1 MMGSD
6 ARDVLGLPS
15 TGPPKPATPK
25 VQKPKVKGPSRCISL
40 PKLFTVM
47 LIFVAGM
54 SREVLDLKYEGAPPI
69 SIVAPKFK
77 EKPKLPFKPR
87 PWEETPFGN
96 SARSDGLILRHWRRK
111 GDVSNAAALPVTP
124 ADSNAA
130 SEMEQDEKAA
140 TTLPDS
146 HWAKFNVKVDRPH
159 YTDEQYETHL
169 KNDDWSKE
177 ETDYLLDLTTDFDL
191 RWVVIADR
199 YEYQPKQQPKE
210 NEDSMAVTPQAKP
223 RTQEDMKARYYDV
236 AARTMVLHNPLR
248 SMSASEFDAHESMT
262 KYNPDQEKKRKMF
275 AEQLMSRT
283 DEEKY
288 EEEMLLKELSRIVLN
303 QEKLFNERKTLYERL
318 GAPPGPPQ
326 THSTAMYQSSQGL
339 TQLMQ
344 SLLAQNKNK
353 ELEKKEKRRSAMGA
367 EGDFLGGPSGVD
379 RNQRQSMGGGIDKR
393 YSFGHGGPRQ
403 LSARE
408 EQKYGVSR
416 PNERLTGGVQFR
428 HERITKAGQAKS
440 GVQTSRISA
449 ALTELRI
456 PQRLTM
462 PTAKVVTEY
471 EKLIEGIK
479 TLLEVRKLSEKLDVE
494 IKVWQAQKEQQEAK
508 DRGEEVKEEEPPTQV
523 VENEEEDDT
532 KEVDEQAERRRKAEA
547 EDDDDDEEE
556 EAEDNDEEEEEE
568 KGREK
573 EDSDE
578 EASVKESNKD
588 EGDEEDAEAD
598 ENFAED
604 QAEEQEDEGEE
615 EDDEDE
621 EIPDEAEGDGEAE
634 VDDGNNDDDDDDAN
648 ANQENGDDGA
658 SSPASAAPTTRS
670 EGLRKRSASVISHV
684 SNKSSKRQ
692 RR

>member
-1 MMGSD
+1 
-6 ARDVLGLPS
+6 
-15 TGPPKPATPK
+15 
-25 VQKPKVKGPSRCISL
+25 
-40 PKLFTVM
+40 
-47 LIFVAGM
+47 M

-96 SARSDGLILRHWRRK
+96 SARKDGLVLRHWRRK

-130 SEMEQDEKAA
+130 SEMEQDEKATA
-140 TTLPDS
+140 TLPDS

-169 KNDDWSKE
+169 KDDDWIKE
-177 ETDYLLDLTTDFDL
+177 ETDYLVDLATDFDL
-191 RWVVIADR
+191 RWVVVADR
-199 YEYQPKQQPKE
+199 YDYQPKQQPKE
-210 NEDSMAVTPQAKP
+210 NEDSMAVTLQAKP

-236 AARTMVLHNPLR
+236 AAKTMVLHNPLS
-248 SMSASEFDAHESMT
+248 SMSSSEFDVHEKMT
-262 KYNPDQEKKRKMF
+262 KYNPEQEKKRKMF

-303 QEKLFNERKTLYERL
+303 QEKLFNERKALYDRL
-318 GAPPGPPQ
+318 GAPPGLPQ

-367 EGDFLGGPSGVD
+367 EGDFPGGPSGMD
-379 RNQRQSMGGGIDKR
+379 RNQRHSMSGGPDKR

-403 LSARE
+403 LTARE

-456 PQRLTM
+456 PSRLTM

-471 EKLIEGIK
+471 EKLIESIK
-479 TLLEVRKLSEKLDVE
+479 TLLEVRKLGEKLDGE

-508 DRGEEVKEEEPPTQV
+508 DRGEEVKEEEPSQAA
-523 VENEEEDDT
+523 VENEEDEDN

-547 EDDDDDEEE
+547 EDDD
-556 EAEDNDEEEEEE
+556 EAGDNDEDEE
-568 KGREK
+568 KGEEK
-573 EDSDE
+573 GEESDE
-578 EASVKESNKD
+578 EVSVKESNKD
-588 EGDEEDAEAD
+588 EEEDAEAD
-598 ENFAED
+598 ENFAGD
-604 QAEEQEDEGEE
+604 QDNEEEEEEEE
-615 EDDEDE
+615 EDEEDDQDE
-621 EIPDEAEGDGEAE
+621 EMADEAEAGAEAEAEVEGEAE
-634 VDDGNNDDDDDDAN
+634 AEAEADDDDDDAN
-648 ANQENGDDGA
+648 ENQENENGDDGA

>member
-1 MMGSD
+1 
-6 ARDVLGLPS
+6 
-15 TGPPKPATPK
+15 
-25 VQKPKVKGPSRCISL
+25 
-40 PKLFTVM
+40 
-47 LIFVAGM
+47 M

-77 EKPKLPFKPR
+77 DKPKLPFKPR

-96 SARSDGLILRHWRRK
+96 SARNDGLILRHWRRK
-111 GDVSNAAALPVTP
+111 GDASNAAALPVTP

-146 HWAKFNVKVDRPH
+146 HWAKFNVNVDKVQ

-177 ETDYLLDLTTDFDL
+177 ETDYLVHLATDFDL
-191 RWVVIADR
+191 RWVVVADR
-199 YEYQPKQQPKE
+199 YEYQPMQLPKE
-210 NEDSMAVTPQAKP
+210 NEDSMAVTPQAKQ

-236 AARTMVLHNPLR
+236 AAKTMVLHNPLS
-248 SMSASEFDAHESMT
+248 SMSSSEFDAHEKMT
-262 KYNPDQEKKRKMF
+262 KYDPEQEKRRKMYV
-275 AEQLMSRT
+275 EQLMSRT

-303 QEKLFNERKTLYERL
+303 QDKLFNERKVLYDLL

-367 EGDFLGGPSGVD
+367 EGDFEGGQSGID
-379 RNQRQSMGGGIDKR
+379 RSQRHSIGGGLDKR
-393 YSFGHGGPRQ
+393 YSFGQGGPRQ

-408 EQKYGVSR
+408 EQKYGVSH
-416 PNERLTGGVQFR
+416 PHERLTGGVQFR

-449 ALTELRI
+449 ALTELKI

-471 EKLIEGIK
+471 EKLIDSIK
-479 TLLEVRKLSEKLDVE
+479 TLLEVRKLSEKLEGE

-508 DRGEEVKEEEPPTQV
+508 DRGEEVKEEEPSQA
-523 VENEEEDDT
+523 VEKEEDEEEEEEEEEEDT
-532 KEVDEQAERRRKAEA
+532 KQFDEQAERRRKVEA
-547 EDDDDDEEE
+547 EDDDEAEENDDDEENNVE
-556 EAEDNDEEEEEE
+556 GKEEE
-568 KGREK
+568 KE
-573 EDSDE
+573 ESDE
-578 EASVKESNKD
+578 EASVKESSNKD
-588 EGDEEDAEAD
+588 DDDDEEGEDDEDEEDDEEEEEAEEEAEIV
-598 ENFAED
+598 ENFARGQD
-604 QAEEQEDEGEE
+604 EEEGEEEEEE

-621 EIPDEAEGDGEAE
+621 EMPDEPGEE
-634 VDDGNNDDDDDDAN
+634 VEVHGGNNDDDDDAN
-648 ANQENGDDGA
+648 ANANANEENDNDGA
-658 SSPASAAPTTRS
+658 SSPVSAVPANKN

>member
-1 MMGSD
+1 
-6 ARDVLGLPS
+6 
-15 TGPPKPATPK
+15 
-25 VQKPKVKGPSRCISL
+25 
-40 PKLFTVM
+40 
-47 LIFVAGM
+47 M

-96 SARSDGLILRHWRRK
+96 SARKDGLVLRHWRRK
-111 GDVSNAAALPVTP
+111 GDVSNAAGLPVTP

-140 TTLPDS
+140 PTLSDS
-146 HWAKFNVKVDRPH
+146 HWAKFNVKVDRPQ

-169 KNDDWSKE
+169 KSDDWSKE
-177 ETDYLLDLTTDFDL
+177 ETDYLVDLATEFDL
-191 RWVVIADR
+191 RWIVISDR
-199 YEYQPKQQPKE
+199 YGYQPREQPKE
-210 NEDSMAVTPQAKP
+210 NEESMAVTPQAKS
-223 RTQEDMKARYYDV
+223 RTQEDIKARYYNV
-236 AARTMVLHNPLR
+236 AANTMVLHNPLS
-248 SMSASEFDAHESMT
+248 SMSSSEFDTHEKMT
-262 KYNPDQEKKRKMF
+262 KYNPDQEKKRKTY
-275 AEQLMSRT
+275 AEQLMNRT

-303 QEKLFNERKTLYERL
+303 QEKLFNERKALYDRL
-318 GAPPGPPQ
+318 GAPPGAPQ

-344 SLLAQNKNK
+344 NLLTQSKNK
-353 ELEKKEKRRSAMGA
+353 ELEKKEKRRSAMGP
-367 EGDFLGGPSGVD
+367 EGDFPGGPSGLD
-379 RNQRQSMGGGIDKR
+379 RNQRHSMSGGPDKR
-393 YSFGHGGPRQ
+393 YSFGQGGPRQ

-408 EQKYGVSR
+408 EQKYGVSH

-440 GVQTSRISA
+440 GVQTSRIGA
-449 ALTELRI
+449 ALTELKI

-471 EKLIEGIK
+471 EKLIESIK
-479 TLLEVRKLSEKLDVE
+479 TLLEVRKLSEKLDGE

-508 DRGEEVKEEEPPTQV
+508 DRGEEVKEEEPGPV
-523 VENEEEDDT
+523 AENHNEEEESG
-532 KEVDEQAERRRKAEA
+532 KEVDGQRRKAEA
-547 EDDDDDEEE
+547 DDDDE
-556 EAEDNDEEEEEE
+556 DEEEEGSAEEE
-568 KGREK
+568 KEDEEEGK

-578 EASVKESNKD
+578 EASLKESNKD
-588 EGDEEDAEAD
+588 DEEDAEVESKFAGDQDD
-598 ENFAED
+598 EEED
-604 QAEEQEDEGEE
+604 EEEEEEAEEA

-621 EIPDEAEGDGEAE
+621 EMPDEPKSGADE
-634 VDDGNNDDDDDDAN
+634 GNNEDDDDGGNVNEEDED
-648 ANQENGDDGA
+648 NGP
-658 SSPASAAPTTRS
+658 SSPASVAPTTRS

>member
-1 MMGSD
+1 M
-6 ARDVLGLPS
+6 
-15 TGPPKPATPK
+15 
-25 VQKPKVKGPSRCISL
+25 I
-40 PKLFTVM
+40 
-47 LIFVAGM
+47 VAGM

-96 SARSDGLILRHWRRK
+96 SARKDGLVLRHWRRK
-111 GDVSNAAALPVTP
+111 GDVSNAAGLPVTP

-130 SEMEQDEKAA
+130 SEMEQDEKA
-140 TTLPDS
+140 TPTLSDS
-146 HWAKFNVKVDRPH
+146 HWAKFNVKVDRPQ

-169 KNDDWSKE
+169 KSDDWSRE
-177 ETDYLLDLTTDFDL
+177 ETDYLVDLATEFDL
-191 RWVVIADR
+191 RWIVVADR
-199 YEYQPKQQPKE
+199 YEYQPREQPKE
-210 NEDSMAVTPQAKP
+210 NEASMAVTPQAKP
-223 RTQEDMKARYYDV
+223 RTQEDMKARYYNV
-236 AARTMVLHNPLR
+236 AANTMVLHNPLS
-248 SMSASEFDAHESMT
+248 SMSSSEFDTHEKMT
-262 KYNPDQEKKRKMF
+262 KYNPDQEKKRKMY
-275 AEQLMSRT
+275 AEQLMNRT

-303 QEKLFNERKTLYERL
+303 QEKLFNERKALYDRL
-318 GAPPGPPQ
+318 GPPPGAPQ

-344 SLLAQNKNK
+344 NLLTQSKNK
-353 ELEKKEKRRSAMGA
+353 ELEKKEKRRSAIGP
-367 EGDFLGGPSGVD
+367 EGDFPGGPSGLD
-379 RNQRQSMGGGIDKR
+379 RNQRHSMSGGPDKR
-393 YSFGHGGPRQ
+393 HSFGQGGPRQ

-408 EQKYGVSR
+408 EQKYGVSH

-440 GVQTSRISA
+440 GVQTSRIGA
-449 ALTELRI
+449 ALTELKI

-471 EKLIEGIK
+471 EKLIESIK
-479 TLLEVRKLSEKLDVE
+479 TLLEVRKLSEKLDAE

-508 DRGEEVKEEEPPTQV
+508 DRGEEVKEEEPGPV
-523 VENEEEDDT
+523 AENPHEEEEGDG
-532 KEVDEQAERRRKAEA
+532 KVVDGQSRKGEA
-547 EDDDDDEEE
+547 DDDEE
-556 EAEDNDEEEEEE
+556 DEEEEGSAEEE
-568 KGREK
+568 KEEEDEEEEK

-578 EASVKESNKD
+578 EASPKESNKD
-588 EGDEEDAEAD
+588 DDDDAEVGSK
-598 ENFAED
+598 FAGD
-604 QAEEQEDEGEE
+604 QDEE
-615 EDDEDE
+615 EDE
-621 EIPDEAEGDGEAE
+621 
-634 VDDGNNDDDDDDAN
+634 DDDDDDGEEEEAEDDEDVEMPDEPKSAADEGNNGDEDDAGN
-648 ANQENGDDGA
+648 ANEENEDNGP

>member
-1 MMGSD
+1 MF
-6 ARDVLGLPS
+6 L
-15 TGPPKPATPK
+15 
-25 VQKPKVKGPSRCISL
+25 
-40 PKLFTVM
+40 
-47 LIFVAGM
+47 AGM

-96 SARSDGLILRHWRRK
+96 SARKDGLILRHWRRK

-140 TTLPDS
+140 PTLSDS
-146 HWAKFNVKVDRPH
+146 HWAKFNVKIDKPQ
-159 YTDEQYETHL
+159 YTDEQYETNL
-169 KNDDWSKE
+169 KSDDWSKE
-177 ETDYLLDLTTDFDL
+177 ETDYLVDLAVDFDL
-191 RWVVIADR
+191 RWIVIADR
-199 YEYQPKQQPKE
+199 YDYQPKEQPKE
-210 NEDSMAVTPQAKP
+210 NEESMAVTPQAKQ
-223 RTQEDMKARYYDV
+223 RTQEDMKARYYSV
-236 AARTMVLHNPLR
+236 TAKTMVLQNPLS
-248 SMSASEFDAHESMT
+248 SMSSSEFDAHEKMT
-262 KYNPDQEKKRKMF
+262 KYDPGQEKKRKMY
-275 AEQLMSRT
+275 AEQLMNRT

-303 QEKLFNERKTLYERL
+303 QEKLFNERKALYDRL
-318 GAPPGPPQ
+318 GTPPGPPQ

-344 SLLAQNKNK
+344 NLLTQSKNK

-367 EGDFLGGPSGVD
+367 EGDFSGGPSGMD
-379 RNQRQSMGGGIDKR
+379 RSQRHSMSGGLDKR
-393 YSFGHGGPRQ
+393 FSFGQGGPRQ

-408 EQKYGVSR
+408 EQKYGVSH

-440 GVQTSRISA
+440 GVQTSRIAA
-449 ALTELRI
+449 ALTELKI
-456 PQRLTM
+456 PPRLTM

-479 TLLEVRKLSEKLDVE
+479 TLLEVRKLSEKLDGE

-508 DRGEEVKEEEPPTQV
+508 DRGEEVKEEEPSQI
-523 VENEEEDDT
+523 VENEEDEDT
-532 KEVDEQAERRRKAEA
+532 KQLDEQAERRRKAEA
-547 EDDDDDEEE
+547 EDEDEDEDDDDDDDDEENAVQKE
-556 EAEDNDEEEEEE
+556 EDKEDSDDGVSPKESNKDDEEDAEVDENFAADQDEEEEEE
-568 KGREK
+568 
-573 EDSDE
+573 
-578 EASVKESNKD
+578 
-588 EGDEEDAEAD
+588 
-598 ENFAED
+598 
-604 QAEEQEDEGEE
+604 EE
-615 EDDEDE
+615 EDDEEDE
-621 EIPDEAEGDGEAE
+621 EMPDEAEAQ
-634 VDDGNNDDDDDDAN
+634 VDDDNNEDDDAE
-648 ANQENGDDGA
+648 ANGENEDDGA
-658 SSPASAAPTTRS
+658 SSPASAAPTAKS

>member
-1 MMGSD
+1 MGSLSD
-6 ARDVLGLPS
+6 ILNEV
-15 TGPPKPATPK
+15 
-25 VQKPKVKGPSRCISL
+25 
-40 PKLFTVM
+40 

-77 EKPKLPFKPR
+77 DKPKLPFKPR
-87 PWEETPFGN
+87 PWEETAFGN
-96 SARSDGLILRHWRRK
+96 SARKDGLILRHWRRK
-111 GDVSNAAALPVTP
+111 GDISNAAALPVTP

-140 TTLPDS
+140 PTLSDS
-146 HWAKFNVKVDRPH
+146 HWAKFNIKVDRPQ

-177 ETDYLLDLTTDFDL
+177 ETDYLVDLATDFDL
-191 RWVVIADR
+191 RWIVIADR
-199 YEYQPKQQPKE
+199 YEYQPKEQPKE
-210 NEDSMAVTPQAKP
+210 NEDSMAITLQAKP
-223 RTQEDMKARYYDV
+223 RSQEDMKARYYDV
-236 AARTMVLHNPLR
+236 AAKTMVLHNPLS
-248 SMSASEFDAHESMT
+248 SMSSSEFDLHEKMT
-262 KYNPDQEKKRKMF
+262 KYDPDQEKKRKMY
-275 AEQLMSRT
+275 AEQLMNRT

-303 QEKLFNERKTLYERL
+303 QEKLFNERKALYDRL
-318 GAPPGPPQ
+318 GTPPGPPQ

-344 SLLAQNKNK
+344 NLLAQNKNK
-353 ELEKKEKRRSAMGA
+353 ELEKKEKRRSAMGV
-367 EGDFLGGPSGVD
+367 EGDFPGGPSGMD
-379 RNQRQSMGGGIDKR
+379 RSQRHSIGGGLDKR
-393 YSFGHGGPRQ
+393 YSFGQGGPRQ

-408 EQKYGVSR
+408 EQKYGVSH

-440 GVQTSRISA
+440 GVQTSRIGA
-449 ALTELRI
+449 ALIELKI

-471 EKLIEGIK
+471 EKLIESIK
-479 TLLEVRKLSEKLDVE
+479 TLLEVRKLSEKLDGE

-508 DRGEEVKEEEPPTQV
+508 DRGEEVKEEEPSQV
-523 VENEEEDDT
+523 VENEEEEDT

-547 EDDDDDEEE
+547 EDDDEDEENAE
-556 EAEDNDEEEEEE
+556 ENAEE
-568 KGREK
+568 KEEEK
-573 EDSDE
+573 EDSDDGV
-578 EASVKESNKD
+578 SPKESNKD
-588 EGDEEDAEAD
+588 EEEDAEVD
-598 ENFAED
+598 ENFAGD
-604 QAEEQEDEGEE
+604 QDEEEAEE

-621 EIPDEAEGDGEAE
+621 EMPDEAEAE
-634 VDDGNNDDDDDDAN
+634 VDDDNNEDDDAN
-648 ANQENGDDGA
+648 ANEENEDDGA
-658 SSPASAAPTTRS
+658 SSPPSPAPTTRS

>member
-1 MMGSD
+1 
-6 ARDVLGLPS
+6 
-15 TGPPKPATPK
+15 
-25 VQKPKVKGPSRCISL
+25 
-40 PKLFTVM
+40 M
-47 LIFVAGM
+47 LISVAGM

-96 SARSDGLILRHWRRK
+96 SARKDGLVLRHWRRK
-111 GDVSNAAALPVTP
+111 GDVSNAPALPVTP

-130 SEMEQDEKAA
+130 SEMEQDERAA
-140 TTLPDS
+140 TTLSDS
-146 HWAKFNVKVDRPH
+146 HWAKFNIKIDRPQ
-159 YTDEQYETHL
+159 YTDEQYDTHL

-177 ETDYLLDLTTDFDL
+177 ETDYLVELAIDFDL

-199 YEYQPKQQPKE
+199 YEYQPKEQPKE
-210 NEDSMAVTPQAKP
+210 NEESMAVTPQAKP

-236 AARTMVLHNPLR
+236 AAKSMVLHNPLS
-248 SMSASEFDAHESMT
+248 SMSSSEFEVHEKMT
-262 KYNPDQEKKRKMF
+262 KYDPGQERKRKMY
-275 AEQLMSRT
+275 AEQLMNRT

-303 QEKLFNERKTLYERL
+303 QEKLFNERKALYDRL
-318 GAPPGPPQ
+318 GTPPGLPQ

-344 SLLAQNKNK
+344 NLLTQSKNK
-353 ELEKKEKRRSAMGA
+353 ELEKKEKRRATMGA
-367 EGDFLGGPSGVD
+367 EGDFPGGSSGID
-379 RNQRQSMGGGIDKR
+379 RNQRHSLGGGLDKR
-393 YSFGHGGPRQ
+393 YSFGQGGPRQ

-408 EQKYGVSR
+408 EQKFGVSR

-440 GVQTSRISA
+440 GVQTSRIGA
-449 ALTELRI
+449 ALAELRI

-471 EKLIEGIK
+471 EKLIDGIK
-479 TLLEVRKLSEKLDVE
+479 TLLEVRKLSEKLDGE
-494 IKVWQAQKEQQEAK
+494 IKVWQAQKQQQEAK
-508 DRGEEVKEEEPPTQV
+508 DRGEEVKEEELSQA
-523 VENEEEDDT
+523 VEPNEEEEDT
-532 KEVDEQAERRRKAEA
+532 KEAVDEHAQRRRKAEA
-547 EDDDDDEEE
+547 DDDDDEE
-556 EAEDNDEEEEEE
+556 DDDDDQEEEEDEE
-568 KGREK
+568 KQEDK
-573 EDSDE
+573 DDSDE
-578 EASVKESNKD
+578 ETSPKESIKD
-588 EGDEEDAEAD
+588 DDDEDADAEVHAT
-598 ENFAED
+598 FAGTHN
-604 QAEEQEDEGEE
+604 EQE

-621 EIPDEAEGDGEAE
+621 DEEEDDDEDEELPDQAEAEAEAE
-634 VDDGNNDDDDDDAN
+634 AERGDENNNINNKNEDDDRN
-648 ANQENGDDGA
+648 ANEEANENENENEDEGA
-658 SSPASAAPTTRS
+658 PSPASAAPTARS

>member
-1 MMGSD
+1 MNG
-6 ARDVLGLPS
+6 V
-15 TGPPKPATPK
+15 
-25 VQKPKVKGPSRCISL
+25 
-40 PKLFTVM
+40 
-47 LIFVAGM
+47 LIFAAGM

-96 SARSDGLILRHWRRK
+96 SARKDGLILRHWRRK
-111 GDVSNAAALPVTP
+111 GDISNAAALPVTP

-140 TTLPDS
+140 PTLSDS
-146 HWAKFNVKVDRPH
+146 HWAKFNVKIDRPQ

-169 KNDDWSKE
+169 KKDDWSKE
-177 ETDYLLDLTTDFDL
+177 ETDYLVDLATDFDL
-191 RWVVIADR
+191 RWVVVADR
-199 YEYQPKQQPKE
+199 YEYQPKEQPKE
-210 NEDSMAVTPQAKP
+210 NEDSMAITPQAKP

-236 AARTMVLHNPLR
+236 AAKSMVLHNPLS
-248 SMSASEFDAHESMT
+248 SMSSSEFDAHEKMT
-262 KYNPDQEKKRKMF
+262 KYNPDQEKKRKMY
-275 AEQLMSRT
+275 AEQLMNRT

-303 QEKLFNERKTLYERL
+303 QEKLFNERKALYDRL
-318 GAPPGPPQ
+318 GTPPGPPQ

-344 SLLAQNKNK
+344 NLLAQNKNK

-367 EGDFLGGPSGVD
+367 DGDFPGGPSGMD
-379 RNQRQSMGGGIDKR
+379 RSQRHSVSGGLDKR
-393 YSFGHGGPRQ
+393 YSFGQGGPRQ

-408 EQKYGVSR
+408 EQKYGVSH
-416 PNERLTGGVQFR
+416 PNERLTAGVQFR

-440 GVQTSRISA
+440 GVQTSRIGA
-449 ALTELRI
+449 ALTELKI

-471 EKLIEGIK
+471 EKLIDGIK
-479 TLLEVRKLSEKLDVE
+479 TLLEVRKLSEKLDGE

-508 DRGEEVKEEEPPTQV
+508 DRGEEVKEEEPSQL
-523 VENEEEDDT
+523 VENEEEEDT
-532 KEVDEQAERRRKAEA
+532 KEVDEQAERRRKVEA
-547 EDDDDDEEE
+547 EDDDEDEEN
-556 EAEDNDEEEEEE
+556 AEE
-568 KGREK
+568 KEEDK

-578 EASVKESNKD
+578 GVSPKESNKD
-588 EGDEEDAEAD
+588 DDEDAEAD
-598 ENFAED
+598 ENFAGD
-604 QAEEQEDEGEE
+604 QDEEEEEE

-621 EIPDEAEGDGEAE
+621 EMPDEAEAEA
-634 VDDGNNDDDDDDAN
+634 DDDNNEDDDAN
-648 ANQENGDDGA
+648 ANDENEDDGA
-658 SSPASAAPTTRS
+658 SSPASAVPASRS

>member
-1 MMGSD
+1 MRSLSNKWD
-6 ARDVLGLPS
+6 AVLN
-15 TGPPKPATPK
+15 
-25 VQKPKVKGPSRCISL
+25 
-40 PKLFTVM
+40 
-47 LIFVAGM
+47 FVAGM

-96 SARSDGLILRHWRRK
+96 SARKDGLTLRHWRRK
-111 GDVSNAAALPVTP
+111 GDVSNAGALPVTP

-130 SEMEQDEKAA
+130 SEMEPDEKAA

-146 HWAKFNVKVDRPH
+146 HWAKFNVKVDKPQ

-177 ETDYLLDLTTDFDL
+177 ETDYLVDLATDFDL
-191 RWVVIADR
+191 RWVVVADR
-199 YEYQPKQQPKE
+199 YEYQPKEQHKE
-210 NEDSMAVTPQAKP
+210 NEHSMVVTPQAKA
-223 RTQEDMKARYYDV
+223 RTQEDMKARYYNV
-236 AARTMVLHNPLR
+236 AAKTMVLHNPLS
-248 SMSASEFDAHESMT
+248 SMSSSEFDAHEKMT
-262 KYNPDQEKKRKMF
+262 KYDPEQEKKRKAY
-275 AEQLMSRT
+275 AEQLMNRT

-303 QEKLFNERKTLYERL
+303 QEKLFNERKALYDRL
-318 GAPPGPPQ
+318 GTPPGPPQ

-344 SLLAQNKNK
+344 NLLTQNKNK
-353 ELEKKEKRRSAMGA
+353 ELEKKEKRRSAMGV
-367 EGDFLGGPSGVD
+367 EGDFPGGPSGTD
-379 RNQRQSMGGGIDKR
+379 RSQRHSIGGGIDKR
-393 YSFGHGGPRQ
+393 FPFGQGGPRQ
-403 LSARE
+403 LTPRE

-440 GVQTSRISA
+440 GVQTSRIGA

-471 EKLIEGIK
+471 EKLIESIK
-479 TLLEVRKLSEKLDVE
+479 TLLEVRKLSEKLDGE

-508 DRGEEVKEEEPPTQV
+508 DRGEEVKEQEPSQA
-523 VENEEEDDT
+523 VENEEEEDT

-547 EDDDDDEEE
+547 EDDDEDEENAEEKEGGKEDSDEGVSPKESNKEDEEEAEVDENFAGGQEEEDDDDEEE
-556 EAEDNDEEEEEE
+556 EED
-568 KGREK
+568 
-573 EDSDE
+573 
-578 EASVKESNKD
+578 
-588 EGDEEDAEAD
+588 
-598 ENFAED
+598 
-604 QAEEQEDEGEE
+604 E

-621 EIPDEAEGDGEAE
+621 EMADGAEAE
-634 VDDGNNDDDDDDAN
+634 VDDDNNEDDDAN
-648 ANQENGDDGA
+648 ANEENGDEEA
-658 SSPASAAPTTRS
+658 SSPASAAPTTKS
-670 EGLRKRSASVISHV
+670 EGLRKRSASVMSHV

>member
-1 MMGSD
+1 
-6 ARDVLGLPS
+6 
-15 TGPPKPATPK
+15 
-25 VQKPKVKGPSRCISL
+25 
-40 PKLFTVM
+40 M
-47 LIFVAGM
+47 LRFVAGM

-96 SARSDGLILRHWRRK
+96 SARKDGLVLRHWRRK
-111 GDVSNAAALPVTP
+111 GDVSNAAGLPVTP

-130 SEMEQDEKAA
+130 SEMEQDDKAA
-140 TTLPDS
+140 PALQDS

-177 ETDYLLDLTTDFDL
+177 ETDYLVDLATDFDL

-210 NEDSMAVTPQAKP
+210 NEDSMAVIPQAKA

-236 AARTMVLHNPLR
+236 AAKTMVLHNPLS
-248 SMSASEFDAHESMT
+248 SMSSSEFDTHEKMT
-262 KYNPDQEKKRKMF
+262 KYNPEQEKKRKMF

-303 QEKLFNERKTLYERL
+303 QEKLFNERKALYDRL
-318 GAPPGPPQ
+318 GAPPGPQQ
-326 THSTAMYQSSQGL
+326 THSTAMYQSSHGL

-367 EGDFLGGPSGVD
+367 DGDFPGGPSGMD
-379 RNQRQSMGGGIDKR
+379 RNQRHSMGGGSDKR

-471 EKLIEGIK
+471 EKLIESIK
-479 TLLEVRKLSEKLDVE
+479 TLLEVRKVSEKLDGE

-508 DRGEEVKEEEPPTQV
+508 DRGEEVKEEEPSQM
-523 VENEEEDDT
+523 VENEEEEEN

-547 EDDDDDEEE
+547 EDDDEGG
-556 EAEDNDEEEEEE
+556 DNDEDEE
-568 KGREK
+568 KGEEK

-578 EASVKESNKD
+578 EVSVKESNKD
-588 EGDEEDAEAD
+588 EEEEDAEGE
-598 ENFAED
+598 ENFPGEQD
-604 QAEEQEDEGEE
+604 DEEEEGEEEEE

-621 EIPDEAEGDGEAE
+621 GTPDEAEAEA
-634 VDDGNNDDDDDDAN
+634 DPDDDDAN

>member
-1 MMGSD
+1 MY
-6 ARDVLGLPS
+6 LLP
-15 TGPPKPATPK
+15 TYRNWT
-25 VQKPKVKGPSRCISL
+25 
-40 PKLFTVM
+40 
-47 LIFVAGM
+47 LIFAAGM

-96 SARSDGLILRHWRRK
+96 SARKDGLILRHWRRK

-130 SEMEQDEKAA
+130 SEVEQDEKAA

-146 HWAKFNVKVDRPH
+146 HWAKFNVRIDRPQ
-159 YTDEQYETHL
+159 YTNEQYETHL

-177 ETDYLLDLTTDFDL
+177 ETDYLVDLAIDFDL
-191 RWVVIADR
+191 RWIVIADR

-210 NEDSMAVTPQAKP
+210 DEYSMAMTPQAKP

-236 AARTMVLHNPLR
+236 AAKTMVLHNPLS
-248 SMSASEFDAHESMT
+248 SMSSSEFDAHEKMT
-262 KYNPDQEKKRKMF
+262 KYDPDKEKRRKKF

-303 QEKLFNERKTLYERL
+303 QEKLFNERKALYDRL

-326 THSTAMYQSSQGL
+326 NHSTAMYQSSQGL

-367 EGDFLGGPSGVD
+367 DGDFSGGASGLD
-379 RNQRQSMGGGIDKR
+379 RSQRHSMGGGIDKR
-393 YSFGHGGPRQ
+393 YSFGQGGPRQ

-408 EQKYGVSR
+408 EQKYGVSH

-449 ALTELRI
+449 ALTELKI

-471 EKLIEGIK
+471 EKLIESIK
-479 TLLEVRKLSEKLDVE
+479 TLLEVRKLSEKMDGE

-508 DRGEEVKEEEPPTQV
+508 DRGEEVKEEEPSQV
-523 VENEEEDDT
+523 LENDEEEEEDPDS
-532 KEVDEQAERRRKAEA
+532 KGIDEQAERRRKASAE
-547 EDDDDDEEE
+547 EDDD
-556 EAEDNDEEEEEE
+556 EAEDNDEDEENAEAKEE
-568 KGREK
+568 GK

-578 EASVKESNKD
+578 EASVKESNRNR
-588 EGDEEDAEAD
+588 EEEDAEVE
-598 ENFAED
+598 ENFARD
-604 QAEEQEDEGEE
+604 QDEEEEGEE
-615 EDDEDE
+615 EEEEDDDDDEDE
-621 EIPDEAEGDGEAE
+621 EMADAAEAQAEAEADHD
-634 VDDGNNDDDDDDAN
+634 DDGAN
-648 ANQENGDDGA
+648 ANQENEDEGP
-658 SSPASAAPTTRS
+658 SSPASAAPTAKS
-670 EGLRKRSASVISHV
+670 EGLRKRSASVISHL

>member
-1 MMGSD
+1 
-6 ARDVLGLPS
+6 
-15 TGPPKPATPK
+15 
-25 VQKPKVKGPSRCISL
+25 
-40 PKLFTVM
+40 
-47 LIFVAGM
+47 M

-96 SARSDGLILRHWRRK
+96 SARKDGLILRHWRRK

-140 TTLPDS
+140 PTLSDS
-146 HWAKFNVKVDRPH
+146 HWAKFNVKVDRPQ

-177 ETDYLLDLTTDFDL
+177 ETDYLVDLATDFDL
-191 RWVVIADR
+191 RWVVVADR
-199 YEYQPKQQPKE
+199 YEYQPKEQPKE
-210 NEDSMAVTPQAKP
+210 HEDSMAITRQAKL

-236 AARTMVLHNPLR
+236 AAKSMVLHNPLS
-248 SMSASEFDAHESMT
+248 SMSSSEFDAHEKMT
-262 KYNPDQEKKRKMF
+262 KYNPDQEKKRKMY
-275 AEQLMSRT
+275 AEQLMNRT

-303 QEKLFNERKTLYERL
+303 QEKLFNERKALYDRL
-318 GAPPGPPQ
+318 GTPPGPPQ

-344 SLLAQNKNK
+344 NLLAQNKNK

-367 EGDFLGGPSGVD
+367 DGDFPGGPSGMD
-379 RNQRQSMGGGIDKR
+379 RSQRHSMSGGLDKR
-393 YSFGHGGPRQ
+393 YSFGQGGPRQ

-408 EQKYGVSR
+408 EQKYGVSH
-416 PNERLTGGVQFR
+416 PNERLTAGVQFR

-440 GVQTSRISA
+440 GVQTSRIGA
-449 ALTELRI
+449 ALTELKI

-471 EKLIEGIK
+471 EKLIDGIK
-479 TLLEVRKLSEKLDVE
+479 TLLEVRKLSEKLDGE

-508 DRGEEVKEEEPPTQV
+508 DRGEEVKEEEPSQAA
-523 VENEEEDDT
+523 VENEEEEDT
-532 KEVDEQAERRRKAEA
+532 KEVDEQAERRRKVEA
-547 EDDDDDEEE
+547 EDDDEDEEN
-556 EAEDNDEEEEEE
+556 AEE
-568 KGREK
+568 KEEDK
-573 EDSDE
+573 EDSE
-578 EASVKESNKD
+578 EGVSPKESNKD
-588 EGDEEDAEAD
+588 DDEDAEAD
-598 ENFAED
+598 ENFAGD
-604 QAEEQEDEGEE
+604 QDEEEEEE

-621 EIPDEAEGDGEAE
+621 EMPDEAEAEA
-634 VDDGNNDDDDDDAN
+634 DDDNNEDDDAN
-648 ANQENGDDGA
+648 ANEENGDDGA
-658 SSPASAAPTTRS
+658 SSPASAVPASRS

>member
-1 MMGSD
+1 MSSITFQFIERD
-6 ARDVLGLPS
+6 AD
-15 TGPPKPATPK
+15 
-25 VQKPKVKGPSRCISL
+25 
-40 PKLFTVM
+40 
-47 LIFVAGM
+47 FVAGM

-96 SARSDGLILRHWRRK
+96 SARKDGLVLRHWRRK

-130 SEMEQDEKAA
+130 SEMEQDEKSG

-146 HWAKFNVKVDRPH
+146 HWAKFNVKIDRPH

-177 ETDYLLDLTTDFDL
+177 ETDYLVDLAIDFDL
-191 RWVVIADR
+191 RWIVIADR

-210 NEDSMAVTPQAKP
+210 NEDSMDVTPQAKS

-236 AARTMVLHNPLR
+236 AAKTMVLHNPLS
-248 SMSASEFDAHESMT
+248 SMSSSEFDAHEKMT
-262 KYNPDQEKKRKMF
+262 KYDPEQEKKRKKF
-275 AEQLMSRT
+275 AEQLMNRT
-283 DEEKY
+283 EEEKY
-288 EEEMLLKELSRIVLN
+288 EEELLLKELSRIVLN
-303 QEKLFNERKTLYERL
+303 QEKLFNERKALYDRL

-353 ELEKKEKRRSAMGA
+353 ELEKKEKRRSAMGPDG
-367 EGDFLGGPSGVD
+367 EFTGGPSGMD
-379 RNQRQSMGGGIDKR
+379 RSQRHSMSGGLDKR
-393 YSFGHGGPRQ
+393 YSFGQGGPRQ

-408 EQKYGVSR
+408 EQKYGVSH

-449 ALTELRI
+449 ALTELKI
-456 PQRLTM
+456 PSRLTM

-479 TLLEVRKLSEKLDVE
+479 TLLEVRKLSEKLDGE
-494 IKVWQAQKEQQEAK
+494 LKVWQ
-508 DRGEEVKEEEPPTQV
+508 
-523 VENEEEDDT
+523 
-532 KEVDEQAERRRKAEA
+532 
-547 EDDDDDEEE
+547 
-556 EAEDNDEEEEEE
+556 E
-568 KGREK
+568 KK
-573 EDSDE
+573 
-578 EASVKESNKD
+578 
-588 EGDEEDAEAD
+588 
-598 ENFAED
+598 
-604 QAEEQEDEGEE
+604 
-615 EDDEDE
+615 
-621 EIPDEAEGDGEAE
+621 
-634 VDDGNNDDDDDDAN
+634 
-648 ANQENGDDGA
+648 
-658 SSPASAAPTTRS
+658 
-670 EGLRKRSASVISHV
+670 
-684 SNKSSKRQ
+684 
-692 RR
+692 